1 MASLLTTICASAT
14 FLLIMLL
21 SSVLQC
27 NSQPPP
33 PPPPP
38 PQPYAKI
45 SFQWPMA
52 LCAIHTCIKGPPGAF
67 RLHGAWPT
75 YANGR
80 GMQKCTN
87 QPFSWSAIKVTSLL
101 QYKHFLTNSNYQF
114 WMFDKYIIV
123 IVGYESRFGLL
134 LAKLFR

>member
-87 QPFSWSAIKVTSLL
+87 QPFSWSAIKDMRADLDYYWPS
-101 QYKHFLTNSNYQF
+101 
-114 WMFDKYIIV
+114 YI
-123 IVGYESRFGLL
+123 
-134 LAKLFR
+134 FR